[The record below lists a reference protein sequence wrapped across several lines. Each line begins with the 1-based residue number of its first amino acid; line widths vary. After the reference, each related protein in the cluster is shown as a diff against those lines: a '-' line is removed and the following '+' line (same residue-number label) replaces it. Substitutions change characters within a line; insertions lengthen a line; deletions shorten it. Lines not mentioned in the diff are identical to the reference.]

1 MRKTAIKLLAYL
13 ILFSV
18 ITAMFYHY
26 RADIVNVF
34 SRVKW
39 SYIGILSLL
48 HIPMIALGGLSFKF
62 LCSHYHIDLKWK
74 AWAGLSFVAN
84 FLNQL
89 LPYRLGMA
97 FRYVYMRQ
105 HFHMSNAQF
114 IYVMLIYFVFTVVI
128 SAVFALIGWLISD
141 IPHAFD
147 ELFYITCFVGLAF
160 VSFIIWLKN
169 SHFNA
174 SRKIG
179 EIGKAL
185 QQLITEPRIFFFS
198 LLALIGVNLLTTA
211 LFYICLIAIN
221 APLPVSHCLFLVG
234 ILTIAMLFPL
244 TPGNIGVLEA
254 LFGTLT
260 QVIYH
265 DFSMGFAAI
274 ALYRVS
280 QWIPSIILGSS
291 FSFTLAGSIIPSV
304 KNTRSC
310 APNMPN

>member
-1 MRKTAIKLLAYL
+1 MRKIAIKLLSYL
-13 ILFSV
+13 ILFS
-18 ITAMFYHY
+18 IIFAMFYHY
-26 RADIVNVF
+26 RTDIMAVF

-39 SYIGILSLL
+39 SYIGLLSLL

-74 AWAGLSFVAN
+74 AWAGLSFIAN

-97 FRYVYMRQ
+97 FRYAYMRQ
-105 HFHMSNAQF
+105 HFQMSNAQF

-128 SAVFALIGWLISD
+128 SAIFALIGWLLSD
-141 IPHAFD
+141 IPHAFN
-147 ELFYITCFVGLAF
+147 ELFYVTCFVGLVFA
-160 VSFIIWLKN
+160 SFIIWLKS

-179 EIGKAL
+179 EIAHAL
-185 QQLITEPRIFFFS
+185 QQLIAEPRIFFLS
-198 LLALIGVNLLTTA
+198 LLALIGVSVLTTV
-211 LFYICLIAIN
+211 LFYICLIAIH
-221 APLPVSHCLFLVG
+221 APLPISHCMFLVG

-254 LFGTLT
+254 LFGTIT

-291 FSFTLAGSIIPSV
+291 FSLSLAGSIIPSI
-304 KNTRSC
+304 KNTRSS
-310 APNMPN
+310 APNMLN

>member
-1 MRKTAIKLLAYL
+1 MRKTAIKLLSYL
-13 ILFSV
+13 ILFGV
-18 ITAMFYHY
+18 ITAMFFHY
-26 RADIVNVF
+26 RSDIMAVF
-34 SRVKW
+34 SRVRW
-39 SYIGILSLL
+39 HYIGLLSLL

-74 AWAGLSFVAN
+74 SWAGLSFIAN

-114 IYVMLIYFVFTVVI
+114 IYVMLIYFVFTIVI
-128 SAVFALIGWLISD
+128 SAIFALIGWGMSD
-141 IPHAFD
+141 IPHAFNQ
-147 ELFYITCFVGLAF
+147 LFYITCLVGLIFVG
-160 VSFIIWLKN
+160 FIIFLK
-169 SHFNA
+169 HGRFNP
-174 SRKIG
+174 SQKIG
-179 EIGKAL
+179 QIAEAL
-185 QQLITEPRIFFFS
+185 QQLIAEPRIFFLS
-198 LLALIGVNLLTTA
+198 LLALIGVSVLTTA
-211 LFYICLIAIN
+211 LFYICLVAIH

-234 ILTIAMLFPL
+234 ILTVAMLFPL

-291 FSFTLAGSIIPSV
+291 FSFMLAGSIIPNI
-304 KNTRSC
+304 KNTRSYT
-310 APNMPN
+310 PNMLN